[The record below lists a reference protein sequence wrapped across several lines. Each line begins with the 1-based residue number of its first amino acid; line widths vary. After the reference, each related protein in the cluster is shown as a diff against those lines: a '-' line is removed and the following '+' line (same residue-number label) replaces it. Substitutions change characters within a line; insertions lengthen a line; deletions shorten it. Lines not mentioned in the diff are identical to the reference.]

1 MLVDWWF
8 NDTARSGSGIDAAAE
23 DGICNNSVA
32 AGSESDV
39 SLCVGSRRGRCWVE

>member
-23 DGICNNSVA
+23 DGICNHSVA

-39 SLCVGSRRGRCWVE
+39 VSVCVLVIVRWSV